1 MALMIRPDRLRPNWP
16 RVFSARFARLFSEWC
31 WWRWKHWMGSQAG
44 PNLQAGERET
54 VQVQASAY
62 LGSGAPAT
70 LFPLGTWAGE
80 NASLR
85 RHQTN

>member
-1 MALMIRPDRLRPNWP
+1 
-16 RVFSARFARLFSEWC
+16 
-31 WWRWKHWMGSQAG
+31 MGSQAG

>member
-1 MALMIRPDRLRPNWP
+1 
-16 RVFSARFARLFSEWC
+16 
-31 WWRWKHWMGSQAG
+31 MGSQAG

-85 RHQTN
+85 REDTKPTEQCFGLETLPLDK